1 MCSAK
6 TKYIRRHLLFS
17 YLITREVTTGLMLIL
32 NLVLVQNGNP
42 SLVKTKLQRVILEQK
57 MTSIIG
63 DLSPSASV
71 KKLCFLVLSGW
82 IIAALYVI
90 LLLGSCF
97 VAYWFY
103 RMFLLSWPWDTAA
116 LTHKIPSSADTLRE
130 NYHAYWDHEMNTL
143 SFPKNNIDDSE
154 FSLREYDIKFGMKQF
169 IAWNGDM

>member
-1 MCSAK
+1 VSKNEKKRKAASSKELSFVIRIAHIMCSAK

-71 KKLCFLVLSGW
+71 KKLCFLVLSG
-82 IIAALYVI
+82 
-90 LLLGSCF
+90 
-97 VAYWFY
+97 
-103 RMFLLSWPWDTAA
+103 
-116 LTHKIPSSADTLRE
+116 
-130 NYHAYWDHEMNTL
+130 
-143 SFPKNNIDDSE
+143 
-154 FSLREYDIKFGMKQF
+154 
-169 IAWNGDM
+169 

>member
-17 YLITREVTTGLMLIL
+17 YLITREVTTDLMLIL
-32 NLVLVQNGNP
+32 NLLLVQNGNP
-42 SLVKTKLQRVILEQK
+42 SLVKTKLQRVIIEQRNDK
-57 MTSIIG
+57 HYRSFK
-63 DLSPSASV
+63 PFCER

-116 LTHKIPSSADTLRE
+116 LTHKNNRISWHVTWELPCLLRSRNEHSVSS
-130 NYHAYWDHEMNTL
+130 
-143 SFPKNNIDDSE
+143 
-154 FSLREYDIKFGMKQF
+154 
-169 IAWNGDM
+169 